1 METTSD
7 EQRFTELHMRHCSAV
22 DADVRRRIHGDRVA
36 DVVADV
42 FLLAWRRSAA
52 LPEGKALAR
61 LYELA
66 RRTLADAYRSDGHR
80 LRVRVVEGPAARR
93 GWGSRRG
100 CGVLRGGPLSSA
112 L

>member
-36 DVVADV
+36 DVVADA
-42 FLLAWRRSAA
+42 FLLAWPRFAA

-66 RRTLADAYRSDGHR
+66 RRTPADAYRSDGHR

-93 GWGSRRG
+93 GWGSHRE
-100 CGVLRGGPLSSA
+100 CGVLRLEGH
-112 L
+112 